1 MQNPQYLV
9 ADDYSDSSTEIY
21 PSVGLC
27 MFYMNSDIHQQ
38 GFHQAKM
45 YGLVSFQYI
54 KHVVSFGLNLMFSP
68 FPFNL
73 SDIGISLTQS

>member
-1 MQNPQYLV
+1 MQYLV
-9 ADDYSDSSTEIY
+9 ADDSSDSSTGIY

-27 MFYMNSDIHQQ
+27 MFYMNSGIHQQ

-54 KHVVSFGLNLMFSP
+54 KHVVNFSSEFNVLP
-68 FPFNL
+68 F
-73 SDIGISLTQS
+73 SI

>member
-9 ADDYSDSSTEIY
+9 ADDYSDSSTGIY

-54 KHVVSFGLNLMFSP
+54 KHVVNFGPEFNVLP
-68 FPFNL
+68 FP
-73 SDIGISLTQS
+73 IYLT